1 MEEIKMKNDYSRNYF
16 WVKVDKE
23 NNEKRYYF
31 KINGRLYEV
40 SREVFNVCYSS
51 YKKMLRDNQRDGN
64 VDWINID
71 DNGNN
76 EHVTDNLD
84 YEVELINHIDKKEKI
99 NMVIDALNTLNEDE
113 KNLLIN
119 LLIMEK
125 SEREIAKQLKL
136 SQPAIHKK
144 KNTIIKKLKKKI
156 RK

>member
-1 MEEIKMKNDYSRNYF
+1 MKNDYSRNYF

-31 KINGRLYEV
+31 KINGKLNEV
-40 SREVFNVCYSS
+40 SREVFNICYSS

-64 VDWINID
+64 D
-71 DNGNN
+71 
-76 EHVTDNLD
+76 EHLTDNPD
-84 YEVELINHIDKKEKI
+84 YEIELINHIDKKQKI
-99 NMVIDALNTLNEDE
+99 DMVIDAFNTLNEDE